1 MSLTISNASM
11 SFGERVLFSDVSLHV
26 AGRSRVALVGANGS
40 GKTTLLE
47 IIADELHPDSGTVT
61 VGKDEVVGYLRQEAI
76 EMVGRTVLAEVLSV
90 SEEVTSLEHRIGVLE
105 RDISEEAEDDERER
119 MLEEYGRLRER
130 FEHLGGY
137 TIEAQARAVLTG
149 LGFRESDLVR
159 NTEEFSGGWL
169 MRIALAKILVRSP
182 DILLLDEPTNHLD
195 LESVAWLESYL
206 RAYDGAILLVS
217 HDRAFMNGLVDRIAE
232 IDMRRLTVYHGTYSD
247 YERQKEAGLEQLTA
261 AKAGQ
266 DRMIE
271 QTERFIERFRYKSSK
286 AKQVQSRV
294 KALEK
299 IERIELPPE
308 HRAVRFSF
316 PQPPRTGDVVISLE
330 GVRKAFGDLVVY
342 DDLDVSLFRGDKVAL
357 VGPNGAGKSTLL
369 KMLAGVLEPDRGTRT
384 LGTHVTTA
392 YFAQHQLEALK
403 RSNTVYKELDAVAPA
418 WTQAQVRGLL
428 GAFLF
433 QGDDVDKR
441 VSVLSGGE
449 RARLALAKML
459 VVPAPLLCM
468 DEPTNHLDIRARDVL
483 EQALVAFRG
492 TLALITHDRHL
503 IRAVAT
509 KIIHVD
515 AGTATVYEGDYDYF
529 LWKREQ
535 MAAQAQPATPAP
547 APPGSSPTRPGAT
560 LTTPRGSAPKTR
572 EQKRAE
578 AEARNRAHRVG
589 RDERTRL
596 SQVESEAQ
604 ATQSRLQELIA
615 ALADPGL
622 YADAAA
628 FERTHKEYRE
638 AKEQAARLEKE
649 WLDLT
654 ETLEHIEGEETA
666 APERGPRRRHVRP
679 GGHV

>member
-1 MSLTISNASM
+1 MSLTVSNASM
-11 SFGERVLFSDVSLHV
+11 SFGDRVLFSDVSLHV
-26 AGRSRVALVGANGS
+26 AGRSRVALVGPNGA

-47 IIADELHPDSGTVT
+47 IIAGEQHPDAGTVT

-76 EMVGRTVLAEVLSV
+76 EMAGRSALAEVLSV

-105 RDISEEAEDDERER
+105 RDISEETEEDERER
-119 MLEEYGRLRER
+119 MLAEYGRLRER

-149 LGFRESDLVR
+149 LGFRETDLMR
-159 NTEEFSGGWL
+159 DTEEFSGGWL
-169 MRIALAKILVRSP
+169 MRIALAKILLRSP

-217 HDRAFMNGLVDRIAE
+217 HDRAFMDGLVDRVAE
-232 IDMRRLTVYHGTYSD
+232 IDMRRLTVYHGSYTD
-247 YERQKEAGLEQLTA
+247 YERQKEVTVGQLTA

-266 DRMIE
+266 DRKIE
-271 QTERFIERFRYKSSK
+271 QTERFIVRFRSK
-286 AKQVQSRV
+286 ATKARQVQSRV
-294 KALEK
+294 KMLEK

-308 HRAVRFSF
+308 RKAVRFSF
-316 PQPPRTGDVVISLE
+316 PQPPRTGDLVVSLHE
-330 GVRKAFGDLVVY
+330 VAKAYGELVVY
-342 DDLDVSLFRGDKVAL
+342 DDLDLSLYRGDKVAL

-384 LGTHVTTA
+384 LGTHVTSA

-403 RSNTVYKELDAVAPA
+403 RSNTVYRELDSVAPG
-418 WTQAQVRGLL
+418 WTQGQVRGLL

-433 QGDDVDKR
+433 EGDDVEKK

-459 VVPAPLLCM
+459 VTPAPLLCL

-483 EQALVAFRG
+483 EQALVSFDG

-503 IRAVAT
+503 IRAVAN
-509 KIIHVD
+509 KIVHVE
-515 AGTATVYEGDYDYF
+515 AGSATLYDGDYDYF

-535 MAAQAQPATPAP
+535 ASRTADVSAEGKAGTLRSQTGVPLTP
-547 APPGSSPTRPGAT
+547 
-560 LTTPRGSAPKTR
+560 PRGSAPKTR
-572 EQKRAE
+572 EQKRVE
-578 AEARNRAHRVG
+578 AEARDRAHRLG

-596 SQVESEAQ
+596 TQLESEAR
-604 ATQSRLQELIA
+604 ATQARHEELIA
-615 ALADPGL
+615 ALADADL

-628 FERTHKEYRE
+628 FERTMAEYRE
-638 AKEQAARLEKE
+638 VKERAVRLEKE
-649 WLDLT
+649 WLALT
-654 ETLEHIEGEETA
+654 EALEEIEHSA
-666 APERGPRRRHVRP
+666 PDRPERAPRRRHVQP
-679 GGHV
+679 GG